1 MSHAAP
7 TPRFAVT
14 GVTGGI
20 GGRVAT
26 RLADAGFLP
35 VMVARNPARVP
46 AIAGA
51 PVRLAEYDDP
61 AALEQAFA
69 GVTTLFMVSAAEHP
83 DRVRLHHQVV
93 DAAAA
98 AGVQRIV
105 YTSFVGAAPDAT
117 FTFARDHW
125 ATEEYLRASG
135 LAFTSLRDSMYQD
148 FLPGFAGRD
157 GVMRGP
163 AGDGALGAVARSD
176 IADVAVRVMLD
187 DDVHDGQV
195 YDLTGPETWTLTE
208 VAAELSVVTGRE
220 VRFENETEEQA
231 YASRAGQGADFEIA
245 GWVTSYQ
252 AIATGE
258 LSPVTDTVERLTGSP
273 ALSFREFLKRE
284 PGSFQHLLP

>member
-1 MSHAAP
+1 MSNAVP
-7 TPRFAVT
+7 TPQFGVT

-26 RLADAGFLP
+26 RLADAGFPP
-35 VMVARNPARVP
+35 VMVSRNPARAP
-46 AIAGA
+46 GIAGA
-51 PVRLAEYDDP
+51 SVRLAEYDDP
-61 AALEQAFA
+61 AALERAFT

-83 DRVRLHHQVV
+83 DRVRLHRQVI

-98 AGVQRIV
+98 ADVQRIV
-105 YTSFVGAAPDAT
+105 YTSFLGAAPDAT

-125 ATEEYLRASG
+125 ATEEYLRGSG

-163 AGDGALGAVARSD
+163 AGDGAVGAVARSD
-176 IADVAVRVMLD
+176 IADAGVRVMLD
-187 DDVHDGQV
+187 DDAHDGQV
-195 YDLTGPETWTLTE
+195 YDLTGPEAWTLTE
-208 VAAELSVVTGRE
+208 VAAELSALTGRE
-220 VRFENETEEQA
+220 IRFENETEEQA
-231 YASRAGQGADFEIA
+231 YASRDGQGAAFEIA

-258 LSPVTDTVERLTGSP
+258 LSLVTDTVERLTGSA
-273 ALSFREFLKRE
+273 ALPFREFLKRE
-284 PGSFQHLLP
+284 PGSYRHLLP